1 MEIKFKYSIEGQL
14 RLQDNIRKA
23 RELYGEAFD
32 VDIIKTKFYN
42 FIGRDDLIPTLVCS
56 NDHSIVLGKP
66 KYPEN
71 LTSDK
76 YRVFLFADPY
86 GLETYWLYM
95 YDI

>member
-1 MEIKFKYSIEGQL
+1 MDPKYIIEGQL

-23 RELYGEAFD
+23 RELYGETFD

-56 NDHSIVLGKP
+56 NDHSIVLGRP

-76 YRVFLFADPY
+76 YKVFLFSDPY
-86 GLETYWLYM
+86 TPEIYRLYM
-95 YDI
+95 YVI